1 MLSIAKIL
9 GADEAVTIDGSTV
22 TLRRPRTTLTK
33 QYQFFRCAAG
43 FRRHHSH
50 QHGARQVRVVTV
62 LSVGAQGAG
71 KTTTLLGVALRDR
84 AAFAALG
91 AAADE
96 RLVTFSAL
104 ASVVSGS
111 PVRERLVDL
120 LDDAP
125 QPNAGLNVREYADGL
140 PHAANFYADGL
151 TQREV
156 SSADAA
162 CELLR
167 VAARRAAA
175 EREDGGGGRRP
186 RAHASDARG
195 APPLGRRLRAEVNL
209 SFVDFA
215 GVSRPRPAA
224 AAGRGGAAAGGRAG
238 GRARGGGGCESRRTI
253 RCCAASPHRRQPAQR
268 PLARAIP

>member
-1 MLSIAKIL
+1 M
-9 GADEAVTIDGSTV
+9 
-22 TLRRPRTTLTK
+22 
-33 QYQFFRCAAG
+33 
-43 FRRHHSH
+43 
-50 QHGARQVRVVTV
+50 TV

-71 KTTTLLGVALRDR
+71 KPTTLLGVAEASIG

-96 RLVTFSAL
+96 RLVTYSAL

-125 QPNAGLNVREYADGL
+125 QPNAGLNVREHADGL

-167 VAARRAAA
+167 GAARRAAA
-175 EREDGGGGRRP
+175 EARTAAAGGGR
-186 RAHASDARG
+186 AHILHDAGG
-195 APPLGRRLRAEVNL
+195 APPLGRRLR
-209 SFVDFA
+209 
-215 GVSRPRPAA
+215 G
-224 AAGRGGAAAGGRAG
+224 
-238 GRARGGGGCESRRTI
+238 
-253 RCCAASPHRRQPAQR
+253 
-268 PLARAIP
+268 